1 MRVIAGTHKGRI
13 LRAPKG
19 LTTRPTADRVREAL
33 FSRLASLGAIEGV
46 GVLDAF
52 AGTGTLGIEAISRGA
67 ARATFVENEKAAL
80 QALRGNLDSLRITDT
95 TQVVAK
101 DMFALAHR
109 GSLPGAPFALL
120 FLDPPY
126 RIDKSEVRGLVAS
139 LVQSGVLM
147 MGAIV
152 VWEHSA
158 DRSALWPE
166 MVSELGSKCYGD
178 TAVSIGIYEDE
189 EGA

>member
-33 FSRLASLGAIEGV
+33 FSRLVSLGAIEGV
-46 GVLDAF
+46 AVLDAF
-52 AGTGTLGIEAISRGA
+52 AGAGTLGIEAVSRGA
-67 ARATFVENEKAAL
+67 ACATFVENEKAAL
-80 QALRGNLDSLRITDT
+80 VALRGNLDSLKITDA
-95 TQVVAK
+95 TQVVAA
-101 DMFALAHR
+101 DMFALAGR
-109 GSLPGAPFALL
+109 GHLPGAPFALL

-126 RIDKSEVRGLVAS
+126 RIDKSEVRGLIES
-139 LVQSGVLM
+139 LVESGALM
-147 MGAIV
+147 AEAIV

-158 DRSALWPE
+158 DEPALWPE
-166 MVSELGSKCYGD
+166 MVSELGSKRYGD
-178 TAVSIGIYEDE
+178 TAVSLGIYGNE